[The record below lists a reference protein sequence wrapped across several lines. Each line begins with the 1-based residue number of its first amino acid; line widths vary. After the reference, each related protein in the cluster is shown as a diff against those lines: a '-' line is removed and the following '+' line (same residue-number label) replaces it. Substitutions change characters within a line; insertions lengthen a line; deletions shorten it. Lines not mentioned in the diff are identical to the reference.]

1 MPGVRTGVPGV
12 FCAADWVAQGPGD
25 ALGGAKGLSQEKA
38 LAAGLEAGNLVR
50 VCPGSCPHTV
60 ASKAAQALALEK
72 RCSRRA

>member
-50 VCPGSCPHTV
+50 VCPELCPHKV
-60 ASKAAQALALEK
+60 ARAAK
-72 RCSRRA
+72 RHRPWP